1 MFIAFACQCYSKK
14 SQNWSEQELNL
25 KQQQKRVKIWFYKI
39 MQKKITLGIGLKS
52 FCHRY
57 KNCLQPVNQ
66 IIKNSYTEGLHI

>member
-39 MQKKITLGIGLKS
+39 MSKENYSRHRFKEFLSQVQKLS
-52 FCHRY
+52 AACVS
-57 KNCLQPVNQ
+57 NN
-66 IIKNSYTEGLHI
+66 